1 MFVVTKLKT
10 ERALKIAVVAH
21 VFHPSVGGVEIT
33 SDILARGFMR
43 HGADVTV
50 ITNTPEAHPTKTFPY
65 EVIRKPKPWRLL
77 ALVNRA
83 DVVFHN
89 NPAISLWWP
98 LVLIRKPWMVT
109 LRMWV
114 TMPGQELSRL
124 QRLKYSAKYKIIE
137 RADVLVANSK
147 VLADHIKGDVEVIP
161 NSYRDEFFN
170 VLDGEVRAPLGI
182 VYLGRLSQ
190 DKGVDLLIQA
200 AADLVGENDGLTLTI
215 VGDGTER
222 ERLETLAEESG
233 LGKAVKFLGS
243 KGPEEA
249 NRILNRNS
257 IVVIPSR
264 MPEPFGTVALEAAA
278 AGCVVVYADHGGLPD
293 AAGQQAIGFTP
304 LDPTSLSGHLR
315 ALLSNPEDVAARR
328 RDAISHADRHRE
340 SVMVDR
346 YFAAIKRTLLVSG
359 RGRSHTP

>member
-1 MFVVTKLKT
+1 MANELKT
-10 ERALKIAVVAH
+10 GQRPPRIVLVAH

-43 HGADVTV
+43 HGAEVTV
-50 ITNTPEAHPTKTFPY
+50 ITNTPEDRPTRVFPY
-65 EVIRKPKPWRLL
+65 DVFRRPSPWRLL
-77 ALVNRA
+77 ALVRRA

-114 TMPGQELSRL
+114 TMPGEKLSRF
-124 QRLKYSAKYKIIE
+124 QRLKYAAKYRIIE

-147 VLADHIKGDVEVIP
+147 VLANHVKGDVEVIP
-161 NSYRDEFFN
+161 NSYRDEFFA
-170 VLDGEVRAPLGI
+170 VLDDEVRAPLGI

-200 AADLVGENDGLTLTI
+200 TAELVGEIDGFTLTI

-222 ERLETLAEESG
+222 KALETLAEKSG
-233 LGKAVKFLGS
+233 LGGAVKFLGS
-243 KGPEEA
+243 LGPEEA

-278 AGCVVVYADHGGLPD
+278 AGCVVVYANHGGLPD
-293 AAGQQAIGFTP
+293 AAGEQAIAFTP
-304 LDPTSLSGHLR
+304 LDPASLSSHLR
-315 ALLSNPEDVAARR
+315 TLLSNPENVAARR
-328 RDAISHADRHRE
+328 KDALAHADRHKE
-340 SVMVDR
+340 SVMVER
-346 YFAAIKRTLLVSG
+346 YYAAIKRTLAETGHG
-359 RGRSHTP
+359 RNH